1 MKIIEV
7 MDLCFSYEKGKD
19 VLQKASFSIEKGDS
33 LAVIGA
39 NGSGKTTLML
49 ALNGLIDGFEGEIR
63 IDGIR
68 LTPKTKHE
76 IRKKSGLVFQD
87 PDDQLFCGDVYDD
100 VAFGPQN
107 MGLKQSEIENRVN
120 YALAAVDMKNYIHR
134 EPHHLSFGEK
144 KRIAIATVLSM
155 KPDTLMLDEP
165 SLGLD
170 PKARYELISF
180 LRQLNV
186 TKIISGHDLE
196 LLRALCNKFIILKDG
211 RITAAGTISE
221 LFGDM
226 QVLQENELFFEIK

>member
-1 MKIIEV
+1 MKMIDV
-7 MDLCFSYEKGKD
+7 RDLCFSYEKDKN
-19 VLQKASFSIEKGDS
+19 VLSQASFSIEKGDS

-49 ALNGLIDGFEGEIR
+49 ALNGLIDGFKGEIR

-68 LTPKTKHE
+68 LTSRTKHK
-76 IRKKSGLVFQD
+76 IRRKSGLVFQD

-107 MGLKQSEIENRVN
+107 MGLTQPEIENRVN
-120 YALAAVDMKNYIHR
+120 YALAAVYMENYIHR

-170 PKARYELISF
+170 PKARAELIYF
-180 LRQLNV
+180 LRKLDV

-196 LLRALCNKFIILKDG
+196 LLKVLCNKFIILKSG
-211 RITAAGTISE
+211 RITAAGAISN

-226 QVLQENELFFEIK
+226 RLLQENELFFEIE